1 MIDYTPH
8 HQYKEIV
15 DYIPERKKVVKG
27 KIIGYALLLTYITLI
42 GWISIRIMEKTT
54 IWSFFPDIIVLAV
67 LSLVMGIFF
76 MLIYGFSS
84 PGRPRLKSDFGNII
98 KSIVGVDFG
107 EDYKLLYTSSHDY
120 EEYLYIFSETSFL
133 PFRDYLESLK
143 DGEIEGTSRC
153 VSHAYKDE
161 AGKGFTL
168 VENRLQNGG
177 GNIER
182 LLVDYEERTM
192 KHTFTVY

>member
-67 LSLVMGIFF
+67 LSLVMGIIF
-76 MLIYGFSS
+76 MLIYGFLS

-98 KSIVGVDFG
+98 KSIVGFDFG

-120 EEYLYIFSETSFL
+120 EEYLYIFSEASFL